1 MPDGTTHFMG
11 VGGIGMSGL
20 AAVLLSRGEA
30 VSGCDIASSPI
41 TQRLAALGAAVHK
54 GHSPSH
60 LIGVSLLVISDAI
73 RPDNPELMKAR
84 DDGVPVKRRS
94 QLLGEIM
101 AHGRGIAVAGSH
113 GKTTIS
119 AMIALILQRSR
130 LDPTAFIGGAL
141 EAIGGNYRA
150 GKGDWILAEACEAY
164 NSFLDLEPEIAL
176 VSNVEADH
184 LDFHGTL
191 ENLLAAF
198 SQFVHRIKP
207 GGCLVWCS
215 DRPEL
220 QAIAQAA
227 PCRRTSYGLKDGAD
241 LLATDIR
248 LEGFGSRFHV
258 RDRGGIRLNVPGI
271 HNVLNAAGAAACAL
285 QAGAP
290 FGEIAAALEQ
300 FRGVRRRFERV
311 GQIAGVTVVDDY
323 AHHPTEIKAT
333 LAAARP
339 LCAGRLFAVFQPH
352 LYSRTRDFLDGFAA
366 SFEDADSVVF
376 TDIYPARE
384 DPIPGV
390 SSTLLAERAR
400 ALQPG
405 KDIEYIADKADIA
418 QHLAPLLKAGDCVI
432 TLGAGDVDSVARD
445 LLPLLSSRP

>member
-1 MPDGTTHFMG
+1 MSGGTTHFMG
-11 VGGIGMSGL
+11 VGGIGMSAL

-41 TQRLAALGAAVHK
+41 TDRLAALGAAIHK

-60 LIGVSLLVISDAI
+60 LAGVSRLIISDAI

-84 DDGVPVKRRS
+84 SDGMPVKRRS
-94 QLLGEIM
+94 QLLGDVM
-101 AHGRGIAVAGSH
+101 SDGRGVAVAGSH

-119 AMIALILQRSR
+119 AMIALILQRSG
-130 LDPTAFIGGAL
+130 LDPTVFIGGEL

-164 NSFLDLEPEIAL
+164 NSFLDLEPEIA
-176 VSNVEADH
+176 VISNVEADH

-191 ENLLAAF
+191 EHLAGAF
-198 SQFVHRIKP
+198 VEFVRRIKP

-215 DRPEL
+215 DRDEL
-220 QAIAQAA
+220 RAIAQAA
-227 PCRRTSYGLKDGAD
+227 PCRRTSYGLKEGAD
-241 LLATDIR
+241 LLAKDIR
-248 LEGFGSRFHV
+248 LQGFGSRFEV
-258 RDRGGIRLNVPGI
+258 KDRGGIRLNVPGI

-285 QAGAP
+285 EAGVP
-290 FGEIAAALEQ
+290 FGEIAASLEQ

-311 GQIAGVTVVDDY
+311 GEIGGITLVDDY
-323 AHHPTEIKAT
+323 AHHPTEIRAT

-352 LYSRTRDFLDGFAA
+352 LYSRTRDFLDGFATA
-366 SFEDADSVVF
+366 FEDADSVVF
-376 TDIYPARE
+376 TDIYAARE

-390 SSTLLAERAR
+390 GSALLAERAR
-400 ALQPG
+400 VLQPG
-405 KDIEYIADKADIA
+405 KDIEYIADKAQVA
-418 QHLAPLLKAGDCVI
+418 QHLAPRLNAGDCLI

-445 LLPLLSSRP
+445 LLSLLGKKR